1 MTPKAKAATR
11 GAKLTVAKVAR
22 DSATKKAAA
31 AVGADVAVDA
41 AVATALVSPA
51 KAGVNGEAELSGG
64 RVRTMKATPEPE
76 SAEPSAQQDRAPARS
91 AHREPRRSEPAAE
104 AAAVREAVVEPAGH
118 QPAAERPAAKST
130 EEAPRPRRARSSDAS
145 ATVEPKLERVVV
157 TPDQTVGAE
166 SDGSSE
172 PARRGWWQRRL
183 GGG

>member
-1 MTPKAKAATR
+1 
-11 GAKLTVAKVAR
+11 
-22 DSATKKAAA
+22 
-31 AVGADVAVDA
+31 
-41 AVATALVSPA
+41 
-51 KAGVNGEAELSGG
+51 VNGEAELSGG
-64 RVRTMKATPEPE
+64 EPNDEGFTGSE
-76 SAEPSAQQDRAPARS
+76 SAEPSAPQQDRAPARS

-104 AAAVREAVVEPAGH
+104 ASAVREAVVEPAGH
-118 QPAAERPAAKST
+118 KPAERPAAKST
-130 EEAPRPRRARSSDAS
+130 EETPRPRRARSSDAS